1 MQAQAKC
8 KRRSKKLERAQME
21 CEQVRSRRRS
31 GWVGGGGVGGGGG
44 GGGGG
49 EGLGAMAAAAGG
61 GRRRRW
67 ALVEAVAMAV
77 AKAAVLRVA
86 GGVGSVAVSGPR
98 LAVYSVVQ
106 AARLFCVSEGFFA
119 QSIKN
124 RTAAAGRGA
133 MCVFV
138 CLFVSLVGGVRAAG
152 VEPAA
157 RLVVGGGGA
166 AAECAAA
173 ASGARGETTSTL
185 RRWRGLSERGG
196 AGELGS
202 GVYACAG
209 GARADAAV
217 RGPTNKRWVGPQC
230 RRGREGHI
238 ASVWRW
244 GGGRRGGV
252 WGRGRRT
259 HPKGGLL
266 GLGRA
271 APGGDGVGW
280 GVRGGVTWREGHTH
294 VLARRGEATPR
305 ARARCARARACVSC
319 GVPCVHRRHH
329 TL

>member
-1 MQAQAKC
+1 M
-8 KRRSKKLERAQME
+8 
-21 CEQVRSRRRS
+21 
-31 GWVGGGGVGGGGG
+31 
-44 GGGGG
+44 
-49 EGLGAMAAAAGG
+49 
-61 GRRRRW
+61 
-67 ALVEAVAMAV
+67 
-77 AKAAVLRVA
+77 
-86 GGVGSVAVSGPR
+86 SGPR

-185 RRWRGLSERGG
+185 RRWHGLSERGG

-238 ASVWRW
+238 ASVRRW
-244 GGGRRGGV
+244 GGGEEGRSLGEGQKDPPERWAARVGEGSAGG
-252 WGRGRRT
+252 
-259 HPKGGLL
+259 
-266 GLGRA
+266 
-271 APGGDGVGW
+271 GW
-280 GVRGGVTWREGHTH
+280 GWLG
-294 VLARRGEATPR
+294 
-305 ARARCARARACVSC
+305 
-319 GVPCVHRRHH
+319 
-329 TL
+329 